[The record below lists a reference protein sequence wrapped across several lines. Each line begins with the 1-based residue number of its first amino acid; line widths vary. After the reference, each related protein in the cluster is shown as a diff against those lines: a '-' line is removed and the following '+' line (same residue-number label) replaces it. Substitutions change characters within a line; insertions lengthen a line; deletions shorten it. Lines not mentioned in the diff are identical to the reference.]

1 MNNFNTRNI
10 DLQPLIEQH
19 FENINNLSQ
28 IINDSNNMIMTLMR
42 TTNTTNSTMNN
53 NRNVNRN
60 NIRYNRNMFNT
71 IPRNNIHNS
80 FVNNT
85 THIPS
90 IPTPTFNNDNN
101 DNFVI
106 RFETLLP
113 YLFDNLGV
121 DNNTNIFNNVND
133 ISYNIGRISH
143 DISQVDVSMIENHDL
158 LDIQNYSAI
167 QNHSMNDI
175 CPITRE
181 RFYDNQNVMMICR
194 CKHVFNKSSLNIWL
208 RNNNTCPSCR
218 TRINRT
224 SNNMNEM
231 RG

>member
-1 MNNFNTRNI
+1 MNNLNTRNN
-10 DLQPLIEQH
+10 DLHAIIEQH
-19 FENINNLSQ
+19 FENITNLSR
-28 IINDSNNMIMTLMR
+28 IIHNSNDIITTLMR
-42 TTNTTNSTMNN
+42 TSNNNNTPMS

-71 IPRNNIHNS
+71 IPRNNINTS

-85 THIPS
+85 THIP
-90 IPTPTFNNDNN
+90 IPSFNNDNNN

-218 TRINRT
+218 IRINRT

>member
-1 MNNFNTRNI
+1 MNNLHTSNN
-10 DLQPLIEQH
+10 DLHQIIEQH
-19 FENINNLSQ
+19 FDNITNLSR
-28 IINDSNNMIMTLMR
+28 IIHNSNDIIMTLMR
-42 TTNTTNSTMNN
+42 TTTTHNSSMNN
-53 NRNVNRN
+53 NRSVNRN

-80 FVNNT
+80 FVNNST
-85 THIPS
+85 Y
-90 IPTPTFNNDNN
+90 IPTPSFNNENNNDN
-101 DNFVI
+101 NFVI

-121 DNNTNIFNNVND
+121 DNSTNILNNVND
-133 ISYNIGRISH
+133 TSYNIGHISQ
-143 DISQVDVSMIENHDL
+143 DISQVDVSMIEHHDL

-218 TRINRT
+218 TRINRIT
-224 SNNMNEM
+224 DYMNEM